1 MQKLTA
7 RDIIRIALE
16 VEQTGMHSYR
26 EMKQATQD
34 QELNKLLGY
43 LEKEEED
50 HISIFSKMFKDI
62 EINPATM
69 PEPSPE
75 DQAYLDSIMKSTVFE
90 GPQAGIK
97 RAKEAKTPIDILK
110 LSLQFERDSML
121 FWTRLF
127 KMVLETDRPLIQRL
141 IEQEDKHVRDIESLL
156 KQRQRTE
163 PKKFW

>member
-7 RDIIRIALE
+7 RDIIRIALD

-43 LEKEEED
+43 LENEEKE
-50 HISIFSKMFKDI
+50 HVSIFSKMFKDV

-69 PEPSPE
+69 PDPNSD
-75 DQAYLDSIMKSTVFE
+75 DQAYLDSILKSTVFE

-110 LSLQFERDSML
+110 LSLQFERDAML
-121 FWTRLF
+121 FWTRLH
-127 KMVLETDRPLIQRL
+127 KMVQESDRHLIQKL
-141 IEQEDKHVRDIESLL
+141 IEQEDKHVRDIEYLL
-156 KQRQRTE
+156 NQRQRTE

>member
-7 RDIIRIALE
+7 RDIIRIALD

-43 LEKEEED
+43 LENEERE
-50 HISIFSKMFKDI
+50 HVYIFSKMFKDV
-62 EINPATM
+62 EVNPATM

-75 DQAYLDSIMKSTVFE
+75 DQSYLDSILKSTVFE
-90 GPQAGIK
+90 SPEAGIK
-97 RAKEAKTPIDILK
+97 RAKEAKNPIDILK
-110 LSLQFERDSML
+110 LSLQFERDAML
-121 FWTRLF
+121 FWTKLH
-127 KMVLETDRPLIQRL
+127 KMVRESDRELIHRLIQ
-141 IEQEDKHVRDIESLL
+141 QEDKHVRDIEYLL
-156 KQRQRTE
+156 KQRLQSE

>member
-127 KMVLETDRPLIQRL
+127 KMVRETDRPLIQRL

-156 KQRQRTE
+156 NQRQRTE

>member
-26 EMKQATQD
+26 EMKQTSQD

-43 LEKEEED
+43 LENEEKE
-50 HISIFSKMFKDI
+50 HVTIFSKMFKDVD
-62 EINPATM
+62 INPTSM
-69 PEPSPE
+69 PDPSPE
-75 DQAYLDSIMKSTVFE
+75 DQAYLDSILKSNVFE

-110 LSLQFERDSML
+110 LSLQFERDAML
-121 FWTRLF
+121 FWTKLHALVRDS
-127 KMVLETDRPLIQRL
+127 DRPLIHLL
-141 IEQEDKHVRDIESLL
+141 IEQENKHVKDIEFLL
-156 KQRQRTE
+156 NQRMRTE

>member
-90 GPQAGIK
+90 GSQAGIK
-97 RAKEAKTPIDILK
+97 RAKETKTPIDILK

-127 KMVLETDRPLIQRL
+127 KMVRETDRPLIQRL

>member
-127 KMVLETDRPLIQRL
+127 KMVRETDRPLIQRL